1 MRKAMR
7 AKDVYRALYRNYP
20 DVVGVKEVSAMLNV
34 STKKVYQ
41 LVKAN
46 EIERIPCGRTIRITK
61 IAVINYVLQSAQE
74 PKKSSNSSVK
84 SAKI

>member
-1 MRKAMR
+1 MRKTNK
-7 AKDVYRALYRNYP
+7 AKEVYRAMYRNYP
-20 DVVGVKEVSAMLNV
+20 DVVGVKEVSTMLHL

-46 EIERIPCGRTIRITK
+46 EIERIPCGRHIKITK

-74 PKKSSNSSVK
+74 SDGNPV
-84 SAKI
+84 